1 MDILKE
7 IKKEYI
13 DIDDFEDNLDFYRN
27 LMNLREFEV
36 IFKHEKLLESEILLF
51 LSKDLPEFIPFF
63 YYINQKTIEPYKD
76 DINNCKLIDFEK
88 LDIT

>member
-1 MDILKE
+1 MNILKE

-13 DIDDFEDNLDFYRN
+13 DIDDFEDNLEFYRN

-36 IFKHEKLLESEILLF
+36 IFKNEKFLESEFLLF

-63 YYINQKTIEPYKD
+63 YYIN
-76 DINNCKLIDFEK
+76 
-88 LDIT
+88 